1 MAEFMEKYKIV
12 CKQYEIIR
20 IHENS
25 LFLKLLGKQSFFV
38 WLVNIY
44 GFWEEIIKFIGKKHQ
59 DKYRV

>member
-38 WLVNIY
+38 NLSIY
-44 GFWEEIIKFIGKKHQ
+44 TGFEK
-59 DKYRV
+59 R